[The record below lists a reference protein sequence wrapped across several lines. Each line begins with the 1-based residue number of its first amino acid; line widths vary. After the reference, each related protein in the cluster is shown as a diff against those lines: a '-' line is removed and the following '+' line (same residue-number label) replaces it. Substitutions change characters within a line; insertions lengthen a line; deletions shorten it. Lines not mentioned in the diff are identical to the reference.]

1 VKDEKIELLIADAGD
16 EFSGDEFAGFSHLV
30 LDISY
35 SYHSTLLGVVT
46 QSGLIMKLCITHFSD
61 IKEKLCIMPVTIPN
75 FKMLISSV
83 FW

>member
-1 VKDEKIELLIADAGD
+1 VKDEKIELLIVNAGD
-16 EFSGDEFAGFSHLV
+16 EFSGDELAGFRDLV

-35 SYHSTLLGVVT
+35 RYHSTLLGVVT

-61 IKEKLCIMPVTIPN
+61 IKEKFCITPVTISN
-75 FKMLISSV
+75 FKMLIASA